1 MSRWWYSGQVGLK
14 QLWFASALA
23 GPWAS
28 GAAHGENPMALLG
41 FSTKLMP
48 VSPFGFLAL
57 ELPVLRTWLG
67 FSWRPI
73 LVLLRMGCHP
83 WVIPSKDSCP
93 PACPC
98 ILGSLP

>member
-48 VSPFGFLAL
+48 VPPFGFLAL

-67 FSWRPI
+67 FNWRPI
-73 LVLLRMGCHP
+73 LVLSG
-83 WVIPSKDSCP
+83 WAVIPGSFLLRIVAHL
-93 PACPC
+93 PAPVY
-98 ILGSLP
+98 